1 MADHEKPRSAV
12 EIAMERLRQR
22 DAESGT
28 ESAPDRALS
37 DEQKAAIAEVRS
49 VRAAKAAELE
59 ILHRSKMASTFDPA
73 DRQRFEDEYRDDIR
87 RLSDECDRK
96 VRYIRRA
103 ERD

>member
-1 MADHEKPRSAV
+1 MSNNEKPRSAV

-28 ESAPDRALS
+28 PDRALS
-37 DEQKAAIAEVRS
+37 DEQKAAIAEARS